1 MPLIT
6 TVRELRE
13 FTRDPDANPSGLEP
27 ADIVATENRPCGN
40 MVCLPIIS
48 PDTDIVLLY
57 GVLLDVEGKPGRGL
71 VAAMSEW
78 RSGRQ
83 LPIAA

>member
-48 PDTDIVLLY
+48 PDATIVLLY

-78 RSGRQ
+78 RSGRRE
-83 LPIAA
+83 LLAA

>member
-27 ADIVATENRPCGN
+27 ADIVATENRRCGN
-40 MVCLPIIS
+40 MLCLPIIS
-48 PDTDIVLLY
+48 PDTAIVLLY
-57 GVLLDVEGKPGRGL
+57 GVLLDREGKPGRGL
-71 VAAMSEW
+71 VSALSEW
-78 RSGRQ
+78 RKRQ
-83 LPIAA
+83 SMAQAA

>member
-13 FTRDPDANPSGLEP
+13 FTRDPDANPSGLAP

-48 PDTDIVLLY
+48 PDTAIVLLY

-71 VAAMSEW
+71 VSALLEW
-78 RSGRQ
+78 RKRRP
-83 LPIAA
+83 LRKTA

>member
-57 GVLLDVEGKPGRGL
+57 GVLLDAEGKPGRGL
-71 VAAMSEW
+71 VAALTEW
-78 RSGRQ
+78 RKRQ
-83 LPIAA
+83 TISLAA